1 MNTASVR
8 ARSPASA
15 GPWGMVATS
24 VLILGSLFMAAVVG
38 GDDTTV
44 IVASVT
50 VVIAGLAV
58 TWLAPTRYPVF
69 VLIFLGLSIEA
80 AGEGPWDSPLAAF
93 GTLLNRNIN
102 KSMSLDIPLTGVA
115 FLLLL
120 VLLVQLSRVFSGV
133 RPDGPRPAPPLLW
146 GLGASCVAVF
156 ALVAWG
162 WVRGGDLQMAK
173 TQVQNF
179 VLMLLVAYLI
189 AAAFRVPRDY
199 RTLGRV
205 IIGAAC
211 LKALTAVYI
220 VRTLPA
226 FQAEYPPEYATS
238 HGDSLLFAMA
248 TVLLLVRFAEQ
259 PSGRLALWCLT
270 LLPLIGWGMVVNER
284 RIVWVEIVGALMI
297 YWMVSRRS
305 RAKRMV
311 ARGLVAA
318 SPLIIVYMVVGWNSQ
333 SGVFAP
339 VQAFRSTGV
348 FGGDEQ
354 IDASTLY
361 REAENYN
368 LMVTMRDGPFFGTGF
383 GHPFIEA
390 ITLPN
395 ISFFK
400 EYRYMPHNSVLGL
413 WAFTGAIGFTG
424 MCLAFVAAVYLAARS
439 YRLAQLPEHR
449 TMTFMV
455 LAGIWIYAMHC
466 YGDIGF
472 SEPKSALVIGPV
484 LAIAGQM
491 ATVTGAWRTQVTR
504 PAASAATVAVRQR
517 LTA

>member
-1 MNTASVR
+1 MSTAV
-8 ARSPASA
+8 ARPRASA
-15 GPWGMVATS
+15 SSGPWGMVTMP
-24 VLILGSLFMAAVVG
+24 VLILGSLLMAAVVG

-44 IVASVT
+44 IVMSVI

-58 TWLAPTRYPVF
+58 TWVSPTRYPLF
-69 VLIFLGLSIEA
+69 LLIFLGLSIEA

-102 KSMSLDIPLTGVA
+102 KSMLVDIPLTGIM
-115 FLLLL
+115 FLLVL
-120 VLLVQLSRVFSGV
+120 VLLVQLSRAFTGG
-133 RPDGPRPAPPLLW
+133 RPEGPRPAQPLLW
-146 GLGASCVAVF
+146 GLGASCLAVF
-156 ALVAWG
+156 ALTAWG

-173 TQVQNF
+173 TQAQNF
-179 VLMLLVAYLI
+179 LFMLLMAYLV
-189 AAAFRVPRDY
+189 ASAFRVPRDY

-205 IIGAAC
+205 IVGAAC
-211 LKALTAVYI
+211 IKALTAAYI
-220 VRTLPA
+220 VSTVPQ
-226 FQAEYPPEYATS
+226 FEAEYPPEYATS

-259 PSGRLALWCLT
+259 PSRRLAMWCLT
-270 LLPLIGWGMVVNER
+270 LLPIIGWGMVVNDR
-284 RIVWVEIVGALMI
+284 RIVWVEIVGALLI

-305 RAKRMV
+305 RAKRIL
-311 ARGLVAA
+311 ARGLIAA
-318 SPLIIVYMVVGWNSQ
+318 SPLIVVYMMAGWNSQ

-339 VQAFRSTGV
+339 VQAFKSTGV
-348 FGGDEQ
+348 FGGDEM
-354 IDASTLY
+354 DSSTLY

-368 LMVTMRDGPFFGTGF
+368 LMVTMRDHPFLGTGF

-413 WAFTGAIGFTG
+413 WAFTGALGFTG
-424 MCLAFVAAVYLAARS
+424 LCLAFVAAVFLAARS
-439 YRLAQLPEHR
+439 YRLAEQPEHR
-449 TMTFMV
+449 TMIFMV
-455 LAGIWIYAMHC
+455 MAGIWIYAMHC

-472 SEPKSALVIGPV
+472 SEPKSPLIIGPV

-491 ATVTGAWRTQVTR
+491 ATVTGAWRTPVKRRET
-504 PAASAATVAVRQR
+504 SAAAAMVPER